1 VRINDKLILVYWAFL
16 LLYSR
21 IHFNRWFNLQGFP
34 QPAEVDKSGWGYGW
48 EEICTLSFLEGPGS
62 CYLSSD
68 GTLKMRIRFVQFAGI
83 VECKKGKD
91 EELMELKVK
100 TGDKILQ
107 SVGMLLQSQALSD
120 LKIKTSDGK
129 VFLAHKIILGGS

>member
-1 VRINDKLILVYWAFL
+1 V
-16 LLYSR
+16 LYSR
-21 IHFNRWFNLQGFP
+21 VHFNRWFNFQGFTEP
-34 QPAEVDKSGWGYGW
+34 QEVDESGWGWGW
-48 EEICTLSFLEGPGS
+48 DEIFTLSELSKPG
-62 CYLSSD
+62 CRYLSPD

-83 VECKKGKD
+83 VESKKGKD

-129 VFLAHKIILGGS
+129 VFQAHKIILGGS